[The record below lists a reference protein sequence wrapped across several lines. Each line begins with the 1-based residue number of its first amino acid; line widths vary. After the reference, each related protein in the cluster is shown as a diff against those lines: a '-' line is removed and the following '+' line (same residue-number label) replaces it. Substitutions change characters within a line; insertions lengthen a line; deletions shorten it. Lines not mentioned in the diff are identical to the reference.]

1 MQVKMRLNFW
11 KESTAQQTDRIPEWI
26 VKTII
31 AAFLIG
37 SISSLCIPLQILRI
51 GFYFGE
57 SMERLKAQEVHI
69 DKSS

>member
-11 KESTAQQTDRIPEWI
+11 KESTTQQTDRIPEWI